1 MLKLP
6 FEIKPCPGEC
16 GQECGTNLEKCPIYP
31 DLPPDFQQAC
41 KESPHLLQYLR
52 MLPIEKI
59 GIPLY
64 MEKVN
69 RSQKGNKNPN
79 LIYKVGGGVFVH
91 IMANHE
97 DIRNNYIAIE
107 PSLINPEE
115 ELLDKI
121 EIRLADFVEELE
133 GIADSTKRFE
143 IIMSIVN
150 RLVTV
155 SGYQK
160 PVHVEKEKV
169 LVPVGAAVAANAD
182 NPKDPLQE
190 EIAILKAKES
200 AKKEE
205 EHEKKGGKPLF
216 LKTGGNGKG
225 KIKVSNFQYNSLHYL
240 LRRKLEGMG
249 ALDPMIL
256 DPNIEDI
263 SCAGVGNIFVEHKI
277 FGSLKSSIGFD
288 TNELLDKF
296 VIELA
301 EGIKHPVTFR
311 EPVVDA
317 TLPDGSRINIVY
329 GADVSKRGSNF
340 TIRKFSDTPLSIL
353 ELIQFGAL
361 NYDMAAYLSI
371 VLQEGMNAWVS
382 GETASGKTTLMNAL
396 TTFIPPEAKIV
407 SIEDTPEVQVPHHN
421 WIRGCTR
428 GSGKSGESSEVTM
441 FDLLKAALRQ
451 RPNLIIVGEIRGAEG
466 AIAFQAMQTGHAT
479 MSTFHAASVSK
490 LIQRVTGNPINV
502 PKTYVDNLNVVI
514 ICQQVRLANGS
525 LARRLTSINEIVS
538 YDSIADS
545 FSFIEVFN
553 WNPVDDTFQ
562 FRGFQ
567 NSYLLENK
575 IAPRRGL
582 PEEKRRQI
590 YKVLKQRSDVLRRIH
605 EQGKSNFYEV
615 YAILAK
621 AYREGLFR

>member
-1 MLKLP
+1 MLHLP
-6 FEIKPCPGEC
+6 FEIKACPQEC
-16 GQECGTNLEKCPIYP
+16 GKECGTNLEKCPIFP
-31 DLPPDFQQAC
+31 KLPADFQEVC
-41 KESPHLLQYLR
+41 KENPHLLQYLH
-52 MLPIEKI
+52 MLPLDKI
-59 GIPLY
+59 DIPKY
-64 MEKVN
+64 YDKVT
-69 RSQKGNKNPN
+69 RKLKGTKDPN
-79 LIYKVGGGVFVH
+79 LIYRVSGGVFIHVL
-91 IMANHE
+91 ANPE
-97 DIRNNYIAIE
+97 DIRDYYIAVE
-107 PSLINPEE
+107 PSIIDAQNSTLDDI
-115 ELLDKI
+115 EL
-121 EIRLADFVEELE
+121 RLVDYVEELE
-133 GIADSTKRFE
+133 GVAESSKRLE
-143 IIMSIVN
+143 IIMGI
-150 RLVTV
+150 
-155 SGYQK
+155 
-160 PVHVEKEKV
+160 VEKIVSIDDYKSHQPPQDKNSGDGSGDKKEKK
-169 LVPVGAAVAANAD
+169 P
-182 NPKDPLQE
+182 
-190 EIAILKAKES
+190 KES
-200 AKKEE
+200 S
-205 EHEKKGGKPLF
+205 
-216 LKTGGNGKG
+216 KG
-225 KIKVSNFQYNSLHYL
+225 KIHITSFQNNSLRYL

-249 ALDPMIL
+249 VLDPMIL

-263 SCAGVGNIFVEHKI
+263 SCSGVGNIFVEHKI
-277 FGSLKSSIGFD
+277 FGSLRASIGFD
-288 TNELLDKF
+288 NNEVLDKF

-329 GADVSKRGSNF
+329 GTDVSKRGSNF
-340 TIRKFSDTPLSIL
+340 SIRKFSDTPLSIL

-371 VLQEGMNAWVS
+371 IIQEGMNVWVS

-396 TTFIPPEAKIV
+396 TTFVPPEAKIV

-421 WIRGCTR
+421 WIRGVTR
-428 GSGKSGESSEVTM
+428 GSGKSGESSEVSM

-502 PKTYVDNLNVVI
+502 PKTYVDNLNVVV
-514 ICQQVRLANGS
+514 ICQQVRLAKGG
-525 LARRLTSINEIVS
+525 LGRRLTSVNEIVS
-538 YDSIADS
+538 YDSIGDS

-590 YKVLKQRSDVLRRIH
+590 YKVLKQRSDVLKRIAD
-605 EQGKSNFYEV
+605 QGKTNFYDV
-615 YAILAK
+615 YAILSK
-621 AYREGLFR
+621 AYREGYFR

>member
-6 FEIKPCPGEC
+6 FEIKSCPGEC
-16 GQECGTNLEKCPIYP
+16 GKECGAAMEKCPLFP
-31 DLPPDFQQAC
+31 ELPPDFQQC
-41 KESPHLLQYLR
+41 CRDNPHLLQYLR

-59 GIPLY
+59 GIPQY
-64 MEKVN
+64 FEKVT
-69 RSQKGNKNPN
+69 RAQKGNKNPN

-91 IMANHE
+91 IMANNE
-97 DIRNNYIAIE
+97 DIRNNYIAVE
-107 PSLINPEE
+107 PSLINAQDETLDE
-115 ELLDKI
+115 IEL
-121 EIRLADFVEELE
+121 RLADHVEELE
-133 GIADSTKRFE
+133 GVEDASKRFE
-143 IIMSIVN
+143 LIMKIVD

-155 SGYQK
+155 NGNKSASPAENKKTNEREKDK
-160 PVHVEKEKV
+160 PEGEKDKTE
-169 LVPVGAAVAANAD
+169 GDGNNA
-182 NPKDPLQE
+182 
-190 EIAILKAKES
+190 
-200 AKKEE
+200 
-205 EHEKKGGKPLF
+205 KKGGKPLF
-216 LKTGGNGKG
+216 LKTGGSGKG
-225 KIKVSNFQYNSLHYL
+225 KIHITRFQYNSLHYL

-277 FGSLKSSIGFD
+277 FGSLRSSIGFD
-288 TNELLDKF
+288 TNETLDKF

-329 GADVSKRGSNF
+329 GTDVSKRGSNF

-421 WIRGCTR
+421 WIRGVTR
-428 GSGKSGESSEVTM
+428 GSGKQGESSEVSM

-451 RPNLIIVGEIRGAEG
+451 RPNLIIVGEIRGVEG
-466 AIAFQAMQTGHAT
+466 AIAFQAMQTGHAC

-525 LARRLTSINEIVS
+525 LARRLTSINEIVN
-538 YDSIADS
+538 YDSVADS

-553 WNPVDDTFQ
+553 WNPLDDTFQ

-590 YKVLKQRSDVLRRIH
+590 YKVLKQRADVLRRIQ

>member
-16 GQECGTNLEKCPIYP
+16 GKECGAAMEKCPIFP
-31 DLPPDFQQAC
+31 DLPPEFQQAC

-59 GIPLY
+59 GIPVFF
-64 MEKVN
+64 EKVT
-69 RSQKGNKNPN
+69 RAQKGNKNPN

-97 DIRNNYIAIE
+97 DIRNNYIAVE
-107 PSLINPEE
+107 PSLINAQDTTLDEI
-115 ELLDKI
+115 EL
-121 EIRLADFVEELE
+121 RLADHVEELE
-133 GIADSTKRFE
+133 GVADSSKRFE
-143 IIMSIVN
+143 IIMSIVD

-155 SGYQK
+155 NGHKS
-160 PVHVEKEKV
+160 
-169 LVPVGAAVAANAD
+169 AAPA
-182 NPKDPLQE
+182 E
-190 EIAILKAKES
+190 
-200 AKKEE
+200 AKKKDDTTQEKGE
-205 EHEKKGGKPLF
+205 KGQEKNESDKDKTKGDGDDGKKGGKPLF
-216 LKTGGNGKG
+216 LKTGGNAKG
-225 KIKVSNFQYNSLHYL
+225 KLHVTNFQYTSLRYL

-249 ALDPMIL
+249 VLDPMIL

-277 FGSLKSSIGFD
+277 FGSLRSSVGFD
-288 TNELLDKF
+288 NNESLDKF

-301 EGIKHPVTFR
+301 EGIKHPVTFK

-329 GADVSKRGSNF
+329 GTDVSKRGSNF

-371 VLQEGMNAWVS
+371 ILQEGMNAWVS

-421 WIRGCTR
+421 WIRGVTR
-428 GSGKSGESSEVTM
+428 GSGKSGESSEVSM

-451 RPNLIIVGEIRGAEG
+451 RPNLIIVGEIRGVEG

-525 LARRLTSINEIVS
+525 LARRITSINEIVN
-538 YDSIADS
+538 YDSVADS

-605 EQGKSNFYEV
+605 EQGKTNFYEV

>member
-1 MLKLP
+1 MLHLP
-6 FEIKPCPGEC
+6 FEIKACPQDCGKEC
-16 GQECGTNLEKCPIYP
+16 GANLEKCPIFP
-31 DLPPDFQQAC
+31 KLPADFQEVC
-41 KESPHLLQYLR
+41 KENPHLLQYLH
-52 MLPIEKI
+52 MLPLDKI
-59 GIPLY
+59 SIPTY
-64 MEKVN
+64 YDKVT
-69 RSQKGNKNPN
+69 RKLKGTKDPN
-79 LIYKVGGGVFVH
+79 LIYRVSGGVFIHVL
-91 IMANHE
+91 ANPE
-97 DIRNNYIAIE
+97 DIRDYYIAVE
-107 PSLINPEE
+107 PSIIDAQDST
-115 ELLDKI
+115 LDEI
-121 EIRLADFVEELE
+121 EAHLADYVEELE
-133 GIADSTKRFE
+133 GVAESSKRLE
-143 IIMSIVN
+143 IIMGI
-150 RLVTV
+150 
-155 SGYQK
+155 
-160 PVHVEKEKV
+160 VEKIVSIDDHKIHQPPQDKNSGDGSGNKKEKK
-169 LVPVGAAVAANAD
+169 P
-182 NPKDPLQE
+182 
-190 EIAILKAKES
+190 KES
-200 AKKEE
+200 S
-205 EHEKKGGKPLF
+205 
-216 LKTGGNGKG
+216 KG
-225 KIKVSNFQYNSLHYL
+225 KIHITSFQNNSLRYL

-249 ALDPMIL
+249 ILDPMIL

-263 SCAGVGNIFVEHKI
+263 SCSGVGNIFVEHKI
-277 FGSLKSSIGFD
+277 FGSLRASIGFD
-288 TNELLDKF
+288 NNEVLDKF

-329 GADVSKRGSNF
+329 GTDVSKRGSNF
-340 TIRKFSDTPLSIL
+340 SIRKFSDTPLSIL

-371 VLQEGMNAWVS
+371 IIQEGMNVWVS

-396 TTFIPPEAKIV
+396 TTFVPPEAKIV

-421 WIRGCTR
+421 WIRGVTR
-428 GSGKSGESSEVTM
+428 GSGKSGESSEVSM

-502 PKTYVDNLNVVI
+502 PKTYVDNLNVVV
-514 ICQQVRLANGS
+514 ICQQVRLAKGG
-525 LARRLTSINEIVS
+525 LGRRLTSVNEIVS
-538 YDSIADS
+538 YDSIGDS

-590 YKVLKQRSDVLRRIH
+590 YKVLKQRSDVLKRIA
-605 EQGKSNFYEV
+605 EQGKTNFYDV
-615 YAILAK
+615 YAILSK
-621 AYREGLFR
+621 AYREGYFR

>member
-1 MLKLP
+1 MLELP
-6 FEIKPCPGEC
+6 FDIKPCPGEC
-16 GQECGTNLEKCPIYP
+16 GEECGAALEKCPVFP
-31 DLPPDFQQAC
+31 QLPPEFQQAC
-41 KESPHLLQYLR
+41 QESPHLLQYLR
-52 MLPIEKI
+52 MLPIDKI
-59 GIPLY
+59 GLPKY
-64 MEKVN
+64 FEKVT
-69 RSQKGNKNPN
+69 RAQKGDKNPN

-91 IMANHE
+91 ILANHE

-107 PSLINPEE
+107 PSLINAQDAT
-115 ELLDKI
+115 LDEI
-121 EIRLADFVEELE
+121 ESRLADHVEELE
-133 GIADSTKRFE
+133 GVEDSSKRFE
-143 IIMSIVN
+143 IIMNIVD
-150 RLVTV
+150 RLVTLDGHKNAAPPPAV
-155 SGYQK
+155 K
-160 PVHVEKEKV
+160 EKE
-169 LVPVGAAVAANAD
+169 PAAEKNAG
-182 NPKDPLQE
+182 E
-190 EIAILKAKES
+190 KAKDNGGNG
-200 AKKEE
+200 
-205 EHEKKGGKPLF
+205 KKGGKPL
-216 LKTGGNGKG
+216 LPKTGGSSKG
-225 KIKVSNFQYNSLHYL
+225 KITITRFQYTSLRYL

-277 FGSLKSSIGFD
+277 FGSLRSSIGFEN
-288 TNELLDKF
+288 NESLDKF

-301 EGIKHPVTFR
+301 ESIKHPVTFK

-329 GADVSKRGSNF
+329 GTDVSKRGSNF

-371 VLQEGMNAWVS
+371 ILQEGMNAWVS

-428 GSGKSGESSEVTM
+428 GSGKSGEASEVSM

-451 RPNLIIVGEIRGAEG
+451 RPNLIIVGEIRGVEG

-525 LARRLTSINEIVS
+525 LARRLTSINEIVN
-538 YDSIADS
+538 YDSVADS

-553 WNPVDDTFQ
+553 WNPLDDTFQ

-605 EQGKSNFYEV
+605 EQGKTNFYEV

>member
-6 FEIKPCPGEC
+6 FEIKACPGEC
-16 GQECGTNLEKCPIYP
+16 GKECGAALEKCPIYK
-31 DLPPDFQQAC
+31 DLPPDFQQAG

-59 GIPLY
+59 GIPQY
-64 MEKVN
+64 FVKVT
-69 RSQKGNKNPN
+69 RAQKGNKNPN
-79 LIYKVGGGVFVH
+79 LIYRVGGGVFIHVL
-91 IMANHE
+91 ANRE
-97 DIRNNYIAIE
+97 DIRNNYIAVE
-107 PSLINPEE
+107 PSLINAQDTI
-115 ELLDKI
+115 LDEI
-121 EIRLADFVEELE
+121 EGRLADHVEELE
-133 GIADSTKRFE
+133 GVADASKRFE
-143 IIMSIVN
+143 IIMNIVD

-155 SGYQK
+155 NGHK
-160 PVHVEKEKV
+160 NVAPTGDKKKDEKAQEKSDKAQDKDEKAQEKSDKDKTK
-169 LVPVGAAVAANAD
+169 GDGD
-182 NPKDPLQE
+182 ND
-190 EIAILKAKES
+190 
-200 AKKEE
+200 
-205 EHEKKGGKPLF
+205 KKGGKPLF
-216 LKTGGNGKG
+216 LKTGNNKG
-225 KIKVSNFQYNSLHYL
+225 KIHISKFQYTSLHYL

-263 SCAGVGNIFVEHKI
+263 SCSGVGNIFVEHKI
-277 FGSLKSSIGFD
+277 FGSLRSSIGFD
-288 TNELLDKF
+288 TNEVLDKF

-301 EGIKHPVTFR
+301 ESIKHPVTFR

-329 GADVSKRGSNF
+329 GIDVSKRGSNF
-340 TIRKFSDTPLSIL
+340 SIRKFSDTPLSIL

-396 TTFIPPEAKIV
+396 TTFIPPDAKIV

-421 WIRGCTR
+421 WIRGVTR

-490 LIQRVTGNPINV
+490 LIQRVTGSPINV

-525 LARRLTSINEIVS
+525 LARRLTSINEIVN

-553 WNPVDDTFQ
+553 WNPVDDTFL

-590 YKVLKQRSDVLRRIH
+590 YKVLKQRSDVLRRIA
-605 EQGKSNFYEV
+605 EQGKTDFYEV